1 MQAET
6 KTIKTNWLAAAA
18 LIAFSILIALLLL
31 EMFVRVFYPQRL
43 YYNISQWDEYVGFR
57 TIPNIESVQTNKEY
71 TMHIKINSRGLRDR
85 EFPFEKPAKTIRIG
99 VFGDSFTFGEG
110 VEAEETYAKQLEQK
124 FAEDSSLKNNGWKV
138 EVLNFGIGKTGTS
151 HQLAWYQKEG
161 SKYGLDIVVLG
172 FLAGNDFEDN
182 LAGVFL
188 LKNGELIHNPAAYS
202 SVRKIQRILYSI
214 PGYRWLAEH
223 SHLANII
230 RVTGTKL
237 DDKIRTKK
245 KQTIVATPEVQPE
258 VKKEQ
263 DTYAVDLTTNLIKRF
278 ASEAK
283 SNHSHFLMLSFPMR
297 GQKPYASYTKDENI
311 GKIDMQLSQLQN
323 ALQKEG
329 IAVIDFI
336 PIFYVLPPAD
346 NYYKFDGHW
355 RSAGHKVIAEE
366 LYQYLQNKMRT
377 QKILPAA

>member
-1 MQAET
+1 MQTET
-6 KTIKTNWLAAAA
+6 KTIKTNWLAAAV
-18 LIAFSILIALLLL
+18 LIAFSILIALVLL

-85 EFPFEKPAKTIRIG
+85 EYPFEKPANTIRIG

-110 VEAEETYAKQLEQK
+110 VEVEETYAQQLEQK
-124 FAEDSSLKNNGWKV
+124 FAQDPLLKNNGCKV

-161 SKYGLDIVVLG
+161 SKYGLDIVILG
-172 FLAGNDFEDN
+172 FLAGNDFDDN
-182 LAGVFL
+182 LMGVFQM
-188 LKNGELIHNPAAYS
+188 KNGELIHNPAAYS
-202 SVRKIQRILYSI
+202 SVRKIQRIVYSI

-223 SHLANII
+223 AHLANII

-237 DDKIRTKK
+237 DDKIRAKK
-245 KQTIVATPEVQPE
+245 KQAIVTAPEVKPE
-258 VKKEQ
+258 TKKEQ
-263 DTYAVDLTTNLIKRF
+263 DNYAVDLTTSLIKRF
-278 ASEAK
+278 AADARKNK
-283 SNHSHFLMLSFPMR
+283 SDFLVLIFPSR
-297 GQKPYASYTKDENI
+297 GQTPYTPKSQSENI
-311 GKIDMQLSQLQN
+311 GKIDTQLLQLQT

-336 PIFYVLPPAD
+336 PIFYALPPAD
-346 NYYKFDGHW
+346 NYYEFDGHW
-355 RSAGHKVIAEE
+355 RPAGHKVIAEE

-377 QKILPAA
+377 QKTLPPA